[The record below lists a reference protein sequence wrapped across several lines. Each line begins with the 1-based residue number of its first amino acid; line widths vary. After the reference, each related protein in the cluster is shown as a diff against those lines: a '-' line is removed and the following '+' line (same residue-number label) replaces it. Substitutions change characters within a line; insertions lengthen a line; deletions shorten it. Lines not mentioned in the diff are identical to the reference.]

1 MQNIFVTSVGYVLGI
16 LIVLVLAGICLKPI
30 KFILKIGIN
39 SVLGLGAIWL
49 INFLGASLGIH
60 IGLNPVTAVAVG
72 ALGVPGVILILLL
85 QIFY

>member
-30 KFILKIGIN
+30 KFILKLGIN

-49 INFLGASLGIH
+49 INFLGASFGIH

>member
-1 MQNIFVTSVGYVLGI
+1 MQNIFVTSVGYILGI
-16 LIVLVLAGICLKPI
+16 LVVLVLAGICLKPI
-30 KFILKIGIN
+30 KFIMKMALN

-49 INFLGASLGIH
+49 INFIGASFGIH
-60 IGLNPVTAVAVG
+60 IGLNPITAVAVG

>member
-1 MQNIFVTSVGYVLGI
+1 MEVSFVTLVGYLLGI
-16 LIVLVLAGICLKPI
+16 LIVFVISGFFLKPI
-30 KFILKIGIN
+30 KFILKLALN
-39 SVLGLGAIWL
+39 SLLGMGAIYI
-49 INFLGASLGIH
+49 INYLFTGFGIH

>member
-16 LIVLVLAGICLKPI
+16 LIILILAGVCLKPI
-30 KFILKIGIN
+30 KFILKLGIN
-39 SVLGLGAIWL
+39 SVLGLLAIWV